1 MPKSANYIAV
11 IGDLVASRSMSPE
24 ERQQVQE
31 RFQAALDE
39 VNQHFSKE
47 IAALFLI
54 TVGDEAQGLL
64 KKIDRLYAI
73 LRQIQIKLFPA
84 EIVFGVGVGTLTTEV
99 GEFAIGADGPAF
111 HRARQALTEAKSER
125 KEYGKA
131 IVRDVKFL
139 SENPVLDPVVN
150 ALFLALAVLRRHWTE
165 KQTRVLNWLEQ
176 GKAQKEVSE
185 MLEIALSNV
194 NRTIESTNF
203 REYEQVVEGLQAILS
218 NDAVKIVAS
227 EQTRKR

>member
-1 MPKSANYIAV
+1 MGLTPNSAPYIAV
-11 IGDLVASRSMSPE
+11 IGDLVASRSLAPAQ
-24 ERQQVQE
+24 RQQVQE

-39 VNQHFSKE
+39 VNQQFSKE
-47 IAALFLI
+47 VAARFLI

-64 KKIDRLYAI
+64 KQRDPLYAI
-73 LRQIQIKLFPA
+73 LRRIQIRLFPA
-84 EIVFGVGVGTLTTEV
+84 EIVFGVGVGSLTTEI

-139 SENPVLDPVVN
+139 SENPMVDPVVN

-165 KQTRVLNWLEQ
+165 KQTRVLNLLEQ
-176 GKAQKEVSE
+176 GRSQKEVAE
-185 MLEIALSNV
+185 TLGMALSNV
-194 NRTIESTNF
+194 NRAIESTHF
-203 REYEQVVEGLQAILS
+203 REYQRVIDGLQAILES
-218 NDAVKIVAS
+218 GGK
-227 EQTRKR
+227 T